1 MKILLC
7 DDIMNGVKQNR
18 SSTSELQPI
27 VGVQTDGVG
36 HISNTGKKA
45 RLNQYG
51 SGKLDTTGERRVG
64 GRRGVI
70 KERPVIYKMCET
82 LNFTA
87 FGLAL

>member
-1 MKILLC
+1 
-7 DDIMNGVKQNR
+7 MNGMKQNR

-45 RLNQYG
+45 GLNQYG
-51 SGKLDTTGERRVG
+51 SGKLDTTAERRVG